1 MLKMLSV
8 GETALFLGVCVKTL
22 HRWEEAGIL
31 VPDWRTPGGHRRY
44 EMASLTCWVE
54 DTSPEARSTVLYA
67 RVSSHDQKE
76 DLARQQELLRAAAKS
91 KGLESFHEI
100 KDIGSG
106 INFGKKGFLA
116 LLKLLFKGS
125 IKRIVVTH
133 RDRLMRFGF
142 SLIEQICTF
151 MNVQIEVLDHS
162 EHSFEV
168 QLSQDLI
175 EIITVFSA
183 KLYGKRSAQHRR
195 MRQSLFAV

>member
-1 MLKMLSV
+1 MLKVLSV
-8 GETALFLGVCVKTL
+8 GQAALFLGVCVKTM
-22 HRWEEAGIL
+22 HRWEESGEL
-31 VPDWRTPGGHRRY
+31 SPDWRTPGGRRRY
-44 EMASLTCWVE
+44 ELASLTCWVE
-54 DTSPEARSTVLYA
+54 DSSKEQRGTVLYA

-76 DLARQQELLRAAAKS
+76 DLSRQQELLRSVAKAKS
-91 KGLESFHEI
+91 FDDVYEL

-116 LLKLLFKGS
+116 LLKLLFSGK
-125 IKRIVVTH
+125 IQRIVVTH

-142 SLIEQICTF
+142 SLIE
-151 MNVQIEVLDHS
+151 QIEVLDHS

-195 MRQSLFAV
+195 MRQSLFTV

>member
-8 GETALFLGVCVKTL
+8 GQAALFLGVCVKTM
-22 HRWEEAGIL
+22 HRWEESGEL
-31 VPDWRTPGGHRRY
+31 SPDWRTPGGHRRY
-44 EMASLTCWVE
+44 ELASLTCWVE
-54 DTSPEARSTVLYA
+54 DSSKEQRGTVLYA

-76 DLARQQELLRAAAKS
+76 DLSRQQELLRSVAKAKS
-91 KGLESFHEI
+91 FDDVYEL

-116 LLKLLFKGS
+116 LLKLLFSGK
-125 IKRIVVTH
+125 IQRIVVTH